1 MKKEITLAIIK
12 PNATEKKA
20 TGKIIDMILEAGF
33 EIKAMKMLHL
43 TKKEAEGF
51 YEVHKDKPFFNDL
64 TDFMSSGPIVV
75 MALEKENAVE
85 DYRKLIGATNPV
97 EAAEGTV
104 RKLFGENIERNAV
117 HGSDSPENGI
127 KEVGYFFSN
136 LEFVN

>member
-33 EIKAMKMLHL
+33 EIKAMKVLHL

-85 DYRKLIGATNPV
+85 DYRKLIGATNPA

-127 KEVGYFFSN
+127 KEVHYFFSN
-136 LEFVN
+136 LEFVI

>member
-1 MKKEITLAIIK
+1 MKKKITLAIIK

-85 DYRKLIGATNPV
+85 DYRKLIGATNPA

-136 LEFVN
+136 LEFV

>member
-1 MKKEITLAIIK
+1 MEKQITLAIIK

-33 EIKAMKMLHL
+33 EIKAMKMLWI

-51 YEVHKDKPFFNDL
+51 YAVHRDKPFFNDL
-64 TDFMSSGPIVV
+64 TNFMSSGPIVV
-75 MALEKENAVE
+75 MALEKENAIE
-85 DYRKLIGATNPV
+85 DYRKLIGATNPA

-104 RKLFGENIERNAV
+104 RKLFGEDIERNAV

-127 KEVGYFFSN
+127 KEVSYFFSN
-136 LEFVN
+136 LEFVK

>member
-85 DYRKLIGATNPV
+85 DYRKLIGATNPA

>member
-1 MKKEITLAIIK
+1 MAKEITLAIIK

-20 TGKIIDMILEAGF
+20 TGKIIDMILGAGF
-33 EIKAMKMLHL
+33 NIKGMKMLHL
-43 TKKEAEGF
+43 TKKDAERF
-51 YEVHKDKPFFNDL
+51 YEVHKERPFFNDL

-85 DYRKLIGATNPV
+85 DYRKLIGATNPA

-127 KEVGYFFSN
+127 KEVGFFFSGME
-136 LEFVN
+136 LI